1 MTIQSLGG
9 AIEACLRTSRFGR
22 PLSVL
27 EQVGSTNDEASQLA
41 RQGASEGT
49 TVIASVQTTGR
60 GRRGRAWRSPA
71 GGLWLSVVLRPRL
84 ARERW
89 ALLGLAASVGA
100 ADAVADIA
108 GVPVRVKWPNDLMIE
123 NHKLGGVLIETSGTA
138 AVAGIGINANVPPA
152 ALDSD
157 TRGTS
162 LLGRLGH
169 PVDLAELAV
178 AVLGR
183 FEWHYDL
190 LHRDPGAVLARW
202 RERDVTLGCQV
213 RVWGVQ
219 DLEGVAEGVDD
230 RGALLVRTP
239 EGLQRVVAGDVSL
252 RIAQT
257 PAE

>member
-1 MTIQSLGG
+1 MKQQV
-9 AIEACLRTSRFGR
+9 EERLRTRRFGR
-22 PLSVL
+22 PLYVY
-27 EQVGSTNDEASQLA
+27 EQVGSTNDEARLLA
-41 RQGASEGT
+41 RQGAVEGT
-49 TVIASVQTTGR
+49 TVIASVQTSGR
-60 GRRGRAWRSPA
+60 GRRGRAWHSPA
-71 GGLWLSVVLRPRL
+71 GGLWLSVVLHPRL
-84 ARERW
+84 AREQW
-89 ALLGLAASVGA
+89 PLLGLAASVGTT
-100 ADAVADIA
+100 DAVADVA

-123 NHKLGGVLIETSGTA
+123 DHKLGGVLIEASGTA
-138 AVAGIGINANVPPA
+138 AIAGIGINANVAPA

-169 PVDLAELAV
+169 PVDLADLAC

-190 LHRDPGAVLARW
+190 LHSDPEALLARW
-202 RERDVTLGCQV
+202 RERDVTLGRQV
-213 RVWGVQ
+213 RVWGAQ

-252 RIAQT
+252 RMAQT
-257 PAE
+257 QAE